1 MPYRIVLDRLR
12 VGVIFCSSFLDG
24 LYIFIFASYKNALA
38 VTEEETSVAI
48 ARINVGRISGPEGLS
63 TVLLKAR

>member
-1 MPYRIVLDRLR
+1 M
-12 VGVIFCSSFLDG
+12 GVIFCSSFLNG

-48 ARINVGRISGPEGLS
+48 NSVARINVGRISGPEGLS